1 MLGEGL
7 VLFAERSDGLNEG
20 LVVLTTEVGE
30 DGGGHKLGGSDGS
43 GDIFAYWLD
52 IKVELFL

>member
-1 MLGEGL
+1 MLGESL
-7 VLFAERSDGLNEG
+7 VLFAERSDGLSEG

-43 GDIFAYWLD
+43 GDIFAY
-52 IKVELFL
+52 